1 MVLVQYVI
9 NANLRQADFEKSCAG
24 KIHQLT
30 PCCGPGAGAHFW
42 NMQKGKV
49 KKKKKRVILKEG
61 SSLIRV
67 VFHQEIIQNSV
78 DPNGLCYFKC

>member
-1 MVLVQYVI
+1 MQISDKQILRKVVLV
-9 NANLRQADFEKSCAG
+9 KSISRPPVVVLGQGLISGTC
-24 KIHQLT
+24 KRER
-30 PCCGPGAGAHFW
+30 F
-42 NMQKGKV
+42 
-49 KKKKKRVILKEG
+49 KKKKRVILKEG